1 MITKLYLILYNK
13 FIFLYYIKKLIFYYL
28 QYSIYYELPDA
39 ETRFKLFEQYL
50 KPLKRDSNINLNTIV
65 EKSEGLSPADIKMIA
80 EEAMKLSIIDARNNI
95 TEVDLN
101 TAVEKFLMREKLKNK
116 IKEV

>member
-1 MITKLYLILYNK
+1 
-13 FIFLYYIKKLIFYYL
+13 
-28 QYSIYYELPDA
+28 
-39 ETRFKLFEQYL
+39 
-50 KPLKRDSNINLNTIV
+50 
-65 EKSEGLSPADIKMIA
+65 MIA

-116 IKEV
+116 IKEM